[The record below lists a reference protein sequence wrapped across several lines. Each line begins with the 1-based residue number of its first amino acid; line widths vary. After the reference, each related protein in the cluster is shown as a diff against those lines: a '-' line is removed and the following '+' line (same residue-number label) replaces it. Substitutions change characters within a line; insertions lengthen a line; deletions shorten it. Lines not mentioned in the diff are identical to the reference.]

1 MTSEAQYKASKET
14 QRKRIKILK
23 HKQMLQR
30 LPIVLLKI
38 NVGNTTDNLLNEI
51 RKNCLFI
58 VSSQKITKNYIIT

>member
-1 MTSEAQYKASKET
+1 M
-14 QRKRIKILK
+14 I
-23 HKQMLQR
+23 QR

-58 VSSQKITKNYIIT
+58 VSCKKITKNYMIT